1 MHEAL
6 SYRLGSKRDAVAGD
20 ATVGE
25 ESEDKEGRATAR
37 MGEGGEGAGR
47 EKGGGGVAAE
57 GGAQI
62 RKIKKKK
69 ADRQIDTWRWGKR
82 ALLARGPLR
91 FERMVGG
98 LLISGRWSSLGV

>member
-1 MHEAL
+1 
-6 SYRLGSKRDAVAGD
+6 
-20 ATVGE
+20 
-25 ESEDKEGRATAR
+25 
-37 MGEGGEGAGR
+37 MGEGGEGGAGR
-47 EKGGGGVAAE
+47 EEKGGGGVAAE

-69 ADRQIDTWRWGKR
+69 ADRQIGTWRWGKR

-98 LLISGRWSSLGV
+98 LLISGRWSSLRV